1 MTTGTEARDRFIR
14 AMFNEKGVK
23 CVVQYIP
30 LDRYDYYRRLGMGT
44 ANCPNADTFFDA
56 MISFPFQHWL
66 SEEEFDYMLAS
77 TREVLASLR

>member
-1 MTTGTEARDRFIR
+1 MTTGVEARDRFIR

-44 ANCPNADTFFDA
+44 ANCPNADTFFDT

>member
-30 LDRYDYYRRLGMGT
+30 LDRYDYYRRLGMGK
-44 ANCPNADTFFDA
+44 ADCPNADTFFDA

-66 SEEEFDYMLAS
+66 TDEEFDYMLAS